1 MNAINKIFTQFFD
14 LIHAGI
20 SAVGIN
26 NPSWSAFLDIFIFT
40 LIIKMI
46 LLPLT
51 IKQTRSTVKMSSV
64 QPKLKAL
71 QEKYK
76 NDPQKLQEK
85 QMKMYKEEGVS
96 PFAGCLPLIIQ
107 YPILIAMYY
116 AVNSYTGFNDVSFLW
131 IPNLAAKDPTFIL
144 PIISGATTLI
154 SGLMMAPANKEDP
167 SAKTSRNM
175 NIFMSIFFVYI
186 SIKFKAALVLYWILS
201 NLIQLAQQ
209 YFIIGKVK
217 KEELE
222 KLNEKAG
229 AKPVK

>member
-20 SAVGIN
+20 SAVGIT
-26 NPSWSAFLDIFIFT
+26 NPSISAFLDIFIFT

-85 QMKMYKEEGVS
+85 QMQLYKDEGVS

-116 AVNSYTGFNDVSFLW
+116 AVNSYTGFNNVPFLW
-131 IPNLAAKDPTFIL
+131 ITNLAAKDTTFIL
-144 PIISGATTLI
+144 PIISGATTLL
-154 SGLMMAPANKEDP
+154 SGLMLSPKNDDP
-167 SAKTSRNM
+167 SAKSTKTM
-175 NIFMSIFFVYI
+175 NIFMSVFFVYI

-209 YFIIGKVK
+209 YFIVSKVR
-217 KEELE
+217 KEEEE
-222 KLNEKAG
+222 KLNEKAE

>member
-14 LIHAGI
+14 LIHSGI
-20 SAVGIN
+20 AAVGIT
-26 NPSWSAFLDIFIFT
+26 NPTLSAFLDIFIFT

-76 NDPQKLQEK
+76 NDPQRLQEK
-85 QMKMYKEEGVS
+85 QVQLYKDEGVS
-96 PFAGCLPLIIQ
+96 PLAGCLPLLIQ

-116 AVNSYTGFNDVSFLW
+116 AVNSYTGFNNIPFLW
-131 IPNLAAKDPTFIL
+131 VPNLAAPDPWIL
-144 PIISGATTLI
+144 PIISGVTTLV
-154 SGLMMAPANKEDP
+154 SGLMMAPKSDDP
-167 SAKTSRNM
+167 SAKTTKSM

-186 SIKFKAALVLYWILS
+186 SRKFKAALVLYWIIS

-209 YFIIGKVK
+209 YFIVSKVR
-217 KEELE
+217 KEEE
-222 KLNEKAG
+222 AKLNEKAA

>member
-1 MNAINKIFTQFFD
+1 MSAINKIFVQFFE
-14 LIHAGI
+14 LIHGGI
-20 SAVGIN
+20 EAVGITN
-26 NPSWSAFLDIFIFT
+26 ESLIAFLDIFIFT

-76 NDPQKLQEK
+76 NDPRKLQEK
-85 QMKMYKEEGVS
+85 QAQLYKDEGVS
-96 PFAGCLPLIIQ
+96 PLAGCLPLLIQ
-107 YPILIAMYY
+107 YPILIAMYF
-116 AVNSYTGFNDVSFLW
+116 AINSYAGFDNVSFLW
-131 IPNLAAKDPTFIL
+131 IKNLAAKDPTLIL
-144 PIISGATTLI
+144 PILSGATTLL

-167 SAKTSRNM
+167 SANTSRVT
-175 NIFMSIFFVYI
+175 NIAMSVVFVFI
-186 SIKFKAALVLYWILS
+186 SIKFKAALVLYWIIS

-209 YFIIGKVK
+209 YFIVSKVR
-217 KEELE
+217 KEEE
-222 KLNEKAG
+222 NKLKEKAE

>member
-20 SAVGIN
+20 SAVGIT
-26 NPSWSAFLDIFIFT
+26 NPSISAFLDIFIFT

-85 QMKMYKEEGVS
+85 QMQLYKDEGVS

-116 AVNSYTGFNDVSFLW
+116 AVNSYTGFNNVPFLW
-131 IPNLAAKDPTFIL
+131 ITNLAAKDTTFIL
-144 PIISGATTLI
+144 PIISGATTLL
-154 SGLMMAPANKEDP
+154 SGLMLAPKSDDP
-167 SAKTSRNM
+167 SAKSTKTM
-175 NIFMSIFFVYI
+175 NIFMSVFFVYI
-186 SIKFKAALVLYWILS
+186 SIKFKSALVLYWILS

-209 YFIIGKVK
+209 YFIVSRVR
-217 KEELE
+217 KEEEE
-222 KLNEKAG
+222 KLNERAE

>member
-1 MNAINKIFTQFFD
+1 LNAINKIFTQFFD

-20 SAVGIN
+20 SAVGIT
-26 NPSWSAFLDIFIFT
+26 NPSISAFLDIFIFT

-51 IKQTRSTVKMSSV
+51 IKQTRSTVKMSSI

-76 NDPQKLQEK
+76 NDPQKLNEK
-85 QMKMYKEEGVS
+85 QMQLYKEEGVS
-96 PFAGCLPLIIQ
+96 PFAGCLPLLIQ

-116 AVNSYTGFNDVSFLW
+116 AVNSYTGFDGIPFLW
-131 IPNLAAKDPTFIL
+131 VKNLYQPDPWAL
-144 PIISGATTLI
+144 PIISGATTLL
-154 SGLMMAPANKEDP
+154 SGLMLAPKSDDP
-167 SAKTSRNM
+167 SAKSTKSM
-175 NIFMSIFFVYI
+175 NIFMSLFFVYI
-186 SIKFKAALVLYWILS
+186 SRKFKAALVLYWIIS

-209 YFIIGKVK
+209 YFIVSRVR
-217 KEELE
+217 KEEEE
-222 KLNEKAG
+222 KLNEKAE

>member
-1 MNAINKIFTQFFD
+1 LSAINKFFTQFFD
-14 LIHAGI
+14 LIHSGI
-20 SAVGIN
+20 TAVGIT
-26 NPSWSAFLDIFIFT
+26 NPSLSAFLDIFIFT

-51 IKQTRSTVKMSSV
+51 IKQTKSTVKMGSV

-71 QEKYK
+71 QDKYK

-85 QMKMYKEEGVS
+85 QMQLYKEEGVS

-116 AVNSYTGFNDVSFLW
+116 AVNSYVGFKGIPFLW
-131 IPNLAAKDPTFIL
+131 VPDLYAPDPWIL
-144 PIISGATTLI
+144 PVISGVTTLL
-154 SGLMMAPANKEDP
+154 SGLMMAPKTDDP
-167 SAKTSRNM
+167 SSKTTKSM

-186 SIKFKAALVLYWILS
+186 SRRFKAALVLYWIIS

-209 YFIIGKVK
+209 YFIIGKVR
-217 KEELE
+217 KEEE
-222 KLNEKAG
+222 QKLNEKAG